1 MMNDLFGDDIL
12 EVPQLNSED
21 NKEIFDSSK
30 NGENSH
36 VSDSKKSLK
45 NSQKEQSMKLNGDK
59 TGGENHAKKQTN
71 GKRDLESETT
81 STKKKKAP
89 SNGKLNKPSSFSK
102 PEGLSNLISF
112 GDEDDTQDTNTKNKK
127 PSDLNIQTNG
137 SSSISKS
144 HKFIGTGSF
153 PHTVFIE
160 EASKASSGQG
170 SATKYVLYTIK
181 YGEDTVKRRYS
192 DFELLRKILVKLF
205 PTTLIPPIPKKQGLK
220 SYSQT
225 ITSTDRYKKTHTSY
239 LLPVQ
244 EETNGI
250 DLSHSVI
257 RCGVKDEK
265 LIRHR
270 IRLLTSFL
278 NRLLNMDEITKT
290 NIIFD
295 FLDPDQQNYVDLIN
309 GLPSISN
316 NLLTTSIYQL
326 NPSNPLCTD
335 MKIYSVLPIPH
346 KQKTAGEA
354 STSFIS
360 DASKTLQHL
369 YLSSSPSS
377 SSTSLITPPTSDE
390 DMNANIGVSASGHI
404 NSTEPL
410 FENEE
415 EQQQQQQ
422 QQQQR
427 NQAHQTSNPDFKD
440 FDENM
445 HNPLSSVLDQH
456 FNKYE
461 HILKLQIFKYNK
473 KSIQHLKELQLEY
486 ASLSQL
492 WGDFSGTS
500 TYTRSSILLSAMFD
514 TSTAFE
520 ESHLNMEIL
529 AGTLYYNISEPLY
542 ELCGLAQSA
551 QKLIEY
557 RNLKKTQKN
566 MVAHLIS
573 SKKQQLEKLKLKQK
587 TKTPNNTLDSNQQ
600 QQQQQQQQTAKPQA
614 PSNESTRQSSFYG
627 NRLFKRWNQIT
638 TIVKETIN
646 YVEVDPEE
654 LIPKLENEIET
665 LQSASRIAQQDLVE
679 IESHINL
686 VELPKFSRTMD
697 TEIQILLK
705 EYAKYM
711 KEAASKNLKYWK
723 AVKNDIQN

>member
-1 MMNDLFGDDIL
+1 MNDLFGDDIL
-12 EVPQLNSED
+12 EVPQPYSEED
-21 NKEIFDSSK
+21 NEVSNLIKNEENDDGSSSK
-30 NGENSH
+30 NGLE
-36 VSDSKKSLK
+36 KIE
-45 NSQKEQSMKLNGDK
+45 KEQKISLNGDK
-59 TGGENHAKKQTN
+59 LGNSDNHSGNQSNGSKKLEN
-71 GKRDLESETT
+71 ETT
-81 STKKKKAP
+81 NNKKKK
-89 SNGKLNKPSSFSK
+89 LSSKKRSSKSSGFTK

-112 GDEDDTQDTNTKNKK
+112 DEMDDVQDTNAENKK
-127 PSDLNIQTNG
+127 PLDLDISVNA
-137 SSSISKS
+137 SASISKS
-144 HKFIGTGSF
+144 QKFIGNGRF
-153 PHTVFIE
+153 PQTVVIE

-170 SATKYVLYTIK
+170 STTKYVLYTIK
-181 YGEDTVKRRYS
+181 YGEGTVKRRYS

-239 LLPVQ
+239 LLPSQ
-244 EETNGI
+244 EEANGI

-257 RCGVKDEK
+257 KCGVKDEK
-265 LIRHR
+265 LVRHR

-278 NRLLNMDEITKT
+278 NRLLKMDEITKT

-316 NLLTTSIYQL
+316 SLLTTSIYQL

-346 KQKTAGEA
+346 KQKRAGEA

-377 SSTSLITPPTSDE
+377 SSASLITPPTSDE
-390 DMNANIGVSASGHI
+390 DINANTGVSTNGHI
-404 NSTEPL
+404 KKTEPIL
-410 FENEE
+410 E
-415 EQQQQQQ
+415 EQEHRPKQEQQNSQ
-422 QQQQR
+422 
-427 NQAHQTSNPDFKD
+427 NNHSTNADFKD
-440 FDENM
+440 FDENV

-456 FNKYE
+456 FSKYE

-486 ASLSQL
+486 AALSQL

-500 TYTRSSILLSAMFD
+500 TYARSSMLLSAMFD

-520 ESHLNMEIL
+520 ESHLNMEKL

-557 RNLKKTQKN
+557 RNLKRAQKN

-587 TKTPNNTLDSNQQ
+587 TQSLNNTLESAQQ
-600 QQQQQQQQTAKPQA
+600 QQSSQA
-614 PSNESTRQSSFYG
+614 LSSEATRQSSFYG
-627 NRLFKRWNQIT
+627 NRLLKRWNQIT

-646 YVEVDPEE
+646 YVEVDAEE
-654 LIPKLENEIET
+654 LIPKIENEIET
-665 LQSASRIAQQDLVE
+665 LQSVSKVAQKDLLE
-679 IESHINL
+679 IENHINL
-686 VELPKFSRTMD
+686 VELPKFLKTMD
-697 TEIQILLK
+697 TELQILLK
-705 EYAKYM
+705 DYAKYM
-711 KEAASKNLKYWK
+711 KEAAFNNLKYWK
-723 AVKNDIQN
+723 AVKNDIQD